1 MLHHSLPPA
10 QSPES
15 TQSPESAQSAQSPES
30 TQQAQSSHPSQPAQS
45 PDSLPQTFNTFVTG
59 PQNALAYNAALT
71 VARTPGTL
79 YNPLYISG
87 AAGLGK
93 THLLRAVATYLR
105 PRLDGAEVIH
115 VSADQFS
122 QDFVT
127 HLRRGHMLPFRRRYR
142 RAGALL
148 IDGIAMI
155 AGREAAAEEL
165 VHTFDALREANR
177 QIVIA
182 DEQRPGTMRGL
193 PERLRS
199 RLGASLIATIGT
211 PDEATRAA
219 ILRRKADKLGWLS
232 LPRGASDD
240 WTGQGNGAGQVTE
253 EALAVLA
260 NRMRGSVRDLEAAL
274 ARLSDEAAARGAVG
288 TAALATQ
295 VASEFNRSA
304 RQPRGRGGVEAIL
317 AAVCDYYG
325 IPSAVLLGKSREMTV
340 AQARQVTMY
349 LLREDAGLTATQ
361 VGIELGRDHS
371 TVLHGHARVAGA
383 LNNGDAIM
391 SVVLDSVRKSVLQAR
406 RDTA

>member
-1 MLHHSLPPA
+1 MLHHSLP
-10 QSPES
+10 
-15 TQSPESAQSAQSPES
+15 SAQSPES
-30 TQQAQSSHPSQPAQS
+30 
-45 PDSLPQTFNTFVTG
+45 LPQTFRTFVTG

-71 VARTPGTL
+71 VARTPGTM

-93 THLLRAVATYLR
+93 THLLSAIAAYLR
-105 PRLDGAEVIH
+105 PRLDGAEVIL
-115 VSADQFS
+115 VSADAFS

-148 IDGIAMI
+148 IDGIALM

-177 QIVIA
+177 QMVIV
-182 DEQRPGTMRGL
+182 DEQGPGTMRGL

-199 RLGASLIATIGT
+199 RLGASLIATIGA
-211 PDEATRAA
+211 PDEATRAE
-219 ILRRKADKLGWLS
+219 ILRRKAADLGWLTDTRDTRGMHAVPAAPG
-232 LPRGASDD
+232 PRGAVESGHEDIAEREAVGGITD
-240 WTGQGNGAGQVTE
+240 

-260 NRMRGSVRDLEAAL
+260 NRIRGSVRDLEGAL
-274 ARLSDEAAARGAVG
+274 ARLSDEALARGTVATG
-288 TAALATQ
+288 ALATG
-295 VASEFNRSA
+295 VAAELNRAA
-304 RQPRGRGGVEAIL
+304 RQPRGRVGVEAIL

-325 IPSAVLLGKSREMTV
+325 IPSNVLLGKSREMTV
-340 AQARQVTMY
+340 AQARQVAMY

-371 TVLHGHARVAGA
+371 TVLHGHARVSGA

-391 SVVLDSVRKSVLQAR
+391 SVVLDSIRKSVLQAR